1 MAQAQPQ
8 FPPVPGNDVQQK
20 GYGLWQN
27 TGWVIDTDSQLRE
40 DVLFVSGGGLPRTF
54 IRKEAT
60 ISFTHAVLDTAFGGT
75 DTLRRLDMAVVG
87 AEALYPDAL
96 GSSAK
101 IEERHFYLPHCGPTG
116 VTNVVGYNRIV
127 DPNVYPLIDL
137 WVFSGTLG
145 QKVMFVIWPGGD
157 PTKIALRFTG
167 QNQIVEDFNGWL
179 KLLLEDKWISLPEPV
194 AYQFNQSNTI
204 LPLPWT
210 VDYQPEGNSGLVHLI
225 ADGYDP
231 TKPLVFLAGPPAM
244 GGPSYDEVGLC
255 WSTYH
260 GDNGLDRA
268 LDVRTDVD
276 GNIYM
281 AGNTSSTLS
290 QFPAD
295 PGITLAASGNVVAFM
310 TKFDYQHQLNWTL
323 FYGGNVLSSPTTAAA
338 IAIREEP
345 ERHIFLVGQT
355 SANDLWC
362 MANGAAYI
370 DSMGPSPY
378 SKGYILEITELG
390 FPVWATYFGE
400 GNMAIEGAT
409 ITAANNL
416 VICGYGYAG
425 SDLPEVQYGPP
436 PGSLDQ
442 VFAGFGDAFVAYFD
456 PAGQLFMC
464 SWFGGA
470 QWESALVVRSVPERI
485 VFAGYTGS
493 GNIDMVDP
501 GGGAFTQA
509 YGGGTDCYLVELNEN
524 GVVQWSTYLGGA
536 GSDFLGAKGLDID
549 KDGDVFLCGRA
560 SPGLQIVPGPNWCDS
575 LASPNS
581 MNGLNGFVARFSGID
596 RSPLWISYL
605 GDGHPH
611 MPQAIVHGTDDLT
624 NVAGYT
630 SDDGL
635 PHVLQA
641 GSYNQDG
648 VYDIQCGAFLVQFN
662 LDQSIAHATWFGGDA
677 GTDQTYINA
686 LAPVDQ
692 GVYAVGSTH
701 KFANPLAYF
710 PLDDAQG
717 MAWFDGDYNHL
728 AQTGSGSDAFLT
740 FFCTESG
747 VGMNEASTN
756 TSGPRVACSADGTM
770 LLVAGLAPTA
780 GNYRI
785 VDMLGRM
792 KAQGGIRSHDGTATI
807 ALNRSLSAGSYII
820 AIDGHAPLRFVR
832 P

>member
-1 MAQAQPQ
+1 MPNRLYTFIHPKPTYHENRRTALSRLGWPAVVFISTIAMAQAQPQ

-194 AYQFNQSNTI
+194 AYQFNQSITI

-290 QFPAD
+290 QFPAY

-323 FYGGNVLSSPTTAAA
+323 FYGGNVPSSPTTAAA

-370 DSMGPSPY
+370 DSMGTSPY
-378 SKGYILEITELG
+378 SKGYIFRLQNS
-390 FPVWATYFGE
+390 ASRFGR
-400 GNMAIEGAT
+400 
-409 ITAANNL
+409 L
-416 VICGYGYAG
+416 
-425 SDLPEVQYGPP
+425 
-436 PGSLDQ
+436 
-442 VFAGFGDAFVAYFD
+442 
-456 PAGQLFMC
+456 
-464 SWFGGA
+464 
-470 QWESALVVRSVPERI
+470 
-485 VFAGYTGS
+485 
-493 GNIDMVDP
+493 
-501 GGGAFTQA
+501 
-509 YGGGTDCYLVELNEN
+509 
-524 GVVQWSTYLGGA
+524 
-536 GSDFLGAKGLDID
+536 
-549 KDGDVFLCGRA
+549 
-560 SPGLQIVPGPNWCDS
+560 
-575 LASPNS
+575 
-581 MNGLNGFVARFSGID
+581 
-596 RSPLWISYL
+596 
-605 GDGHPH
+605 
-611 MPQAIVHGTDDLT
+611 
-624 NVAGYT
+624 
-630 SDDGL
+630 
-635 PHVLQA
+635 
-641 GSYNQDG
+641 
-648 VYDIQCGAFLVQFN
+648 
-662 LDQSIAHATWFGGDA
+662 
-677 GTDQTYINA
+677 
-686 LAPVDQ
+686 
-692 GVYAVGSTH
+692 
-701 KFANPLAYF
+701 
-710 PLDDAQG
+710 
-717 MAWFDGDYNHL
+717 
-728 AQTGSGSDAFLT
+728 
-740 FFCTESG
+740 
-747 VGMNEASTN
+747 
-756 TSGPRVACSADGTM
+756 TSGRVIW
-770 LLVAGLAPTA
+770 P
-780 GNYRI
+780 
-785 VDMLGRM
+785 
-792 KAQGGIRSHDGTATI
+792 
-807 ALNRSLSAGSYII
+807 
-820 AIDGHAPLRFVR
+820 
-832 P
+832 